1 MNTSVLIHGEQIPI
15 AMRTRA
21 GRITYLVDVPVPAVA
36 ALVPV
41 RIELRTETK
50 PWRPSVFAKAP
61 ECLRHRYESG
71 ALCMWWEQDS
81 NARRWMLLD
90 GITALIHHA
99 RRHLYQ
105 EACCRA
111 GEPWPGEQ
119 APGDHPR
126 PKRCSTCGG
135 EGP

>member
-1 MNTSVLIHGEQIPI
+1 VNTSVLIDGKRVPI
-15 AMRTRA
+15 TTRARA
-21 GRITYLVDVPVPAVA
+21 GRITYRVEVPVPAVA
-36 ALVPV
+36 ETASA
-41 RIELRTETK
+41 RIELRTKSK
-50 PWRPSVFAKAP
+50 PWRPSVFATAP
-61 ECLRHRYESG
+61 ECLRHRYSNG
-71 ALCMWWEQDS
+71 ALCMWWERDP

-90 GITALIHHA
+90 GIPALVHHA

-126 PKRCSTCGG
+126 PNRCVTCGG
-135 EGP
+135 DGP